1 MLFWAVMSVLCKS
14 VWVHRCVCI
23 HGHVCVFLCVPAAHW
38 ACGSALSSFP
48 TVFVP
53 WAPMVTSGQRYGRMP
68 RLEVAGS
75 LPVCQDQI
83 GQSPVWSVELSLW
96 SLSILTSLS
105 LSLSVSFRLCGW
117 CYNSRSQRIS
127 SYRRGRCTVWGTLW
141 RWPLNMWGRPLCEC
155 TRIHNPI
162 SIHVLA
168 ISHVCMML
176 EWAPK
181 VTFL

>member
-1 MLFWAVMSVLCKS
+1 MSVVCKS

-53 WAPMVTSGQRYGRMP
+53 WAPAVTSGQRYGRMP

-83 GQSPVWSVELSLW
+83 GQSPVWSAELSLW
-96 SLSILTSLS
+96 SLSVLTSLS
-105 LSLSVSFRLCGW
+105 LSLLGYVADATTGGARGFRHINGGGAQCEGLCGDGLQT
-117 CYNSRSQRIS
+117 CGEDHCVSA
-127 SYRRGRCTVWGTLW
+127 
-141 RWPLNMWGRPLCEC
+141 
-155 TRIHNPI
+155 HNPI
-162 SIHVLA
+162 SINVLA
-168 ISHVCMML
+168 ISHVCVML